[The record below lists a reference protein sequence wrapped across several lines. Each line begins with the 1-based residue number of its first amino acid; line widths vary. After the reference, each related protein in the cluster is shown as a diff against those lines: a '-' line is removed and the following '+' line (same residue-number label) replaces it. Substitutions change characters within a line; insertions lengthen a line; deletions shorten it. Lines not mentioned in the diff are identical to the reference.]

1 MINSKTQLIN
11 ILGAAVA
18 HQSTKITV
26 RNLDKDVINCLYKYG
41 VVRRVSTN
49 SDKYII
55 YLNSEMCG
63 K

>member
-41 VVRRVSTN
+41 IVKGVSTKSN
-49 SDKYII
+49 KYII
-55 YLNSEMCG
+55 YINSEVCG